1 MLYRVHL
8 AWAEFDLATLVVI
21 GTDCIYSYKS
31 NYHDHDGTRYIN
43 ARWIIHVKDECP
55 VGGGLHSWQMLQE
68 REDRIGVRVVVFNA
82 TIINISF
89 ITWWSVLIVEGT
101 GETYWQT
108 LSHNVVSSKPRLE
121 SELFPNLDNYY
132 IYYIIIDTYHL
143 LRPLYHEDVPG
154 NVGLFQDNQ
163 TDLYFWVELSLYFW
177 GVRELLPI

>member
-1 MLYRVHL
+1 
-8 AWAEFDLATLVVI
+8 
-21 GTDCIYSYKS
+21 
-31 NYHDHDGTRYIN
+31 
-43 ARWIIHVKDECP
+43 
-55 VGGGLHSWQMLQE
+55 
-68 REDRIGVRVVVFNA
+68 VFNA

-101 GETYWQT
+101 GETHWQT

-177 GVRELLPI
+177 GVLVLLSKWTLFYWLEISIYLLSATKLNRITLVLKLQNRTY